1 MHIKAAYSRGH
12 ISTDYATSSG
22 REEKRE
28 KEKERREDKTRE
40 GEKIKLS
47 SVMLTGARRA
57 REFRVNELI
66 CIENE
71 DLDDDGRYA
80 SDDDRDDAPSVSGMR
95 DLAL

>member
-1 MHIKAAYSRGH
+1 
-12 ISTDYATSSG
+12 
-22 REEKRE
+22 
-28 KEKERREDKTRE
+28 
-40 GEKIKLS
+40 
-47 SVMLTGARRA
+47 MLTGARRA

-95 DLAL
+95 DLALWNLAKGRLTKSSQI

>member
-1 MHIKAAYSRGH
+1 
-12 ISTDYATSSG
+12 
-22 REEKRE
+22 
-28 KEKERREDKTRE
+28 
-40 GEKIKLS
+40 
-47 SVMLTGARRA
+47 MLTGARRA